1 MGVDMKI
8 IKDVEQGSDEWKAL
22 RLGKV
27 TASKMKDVMSNGRG
41 GAPSKMAE
49 TYMIELIAERL
60 TGEEKPFFENDAMKW
75 GTKTEPLARAMFEMR
90 EGLEVEEVA
99 FIERDDDTGVSPD
112 GLIDD
117 DGMVEIKCPTTT
129 TQIKRALSDDYAA
142 EYNDQIQM
150 QLWVSGRK
158 YCYFLSFDP
167 RLECAAG
174 YLLQKV
180 ERDEVYIAEMEKKT
194 NAFVLKMNE
203 LMEKL

>member
-1 MGVDMKI
+1 MKI
-8 IKDVEQGSDEWKAL
+8 IKDVVQGSDEWKAL

-99 FIERDDDTGVSPD
+99 FIERDDDCGISPD
-112 GLIDD
+112 GLIGD
-117 DGMVEIKCPTTT
+117 DGLIEIKCPTTT
-129 TQIKRALSDDYAA
+129 TQVRRALSDDYAA
-142 EYNDQIQM
+142 DYKDQIQM
-150 QLWVSGRK
+150 QLWVSKRK

-180 ERDEVYIAEMEKKT
+180 ERDEEYIAKMEEKT
-194 NAFVLKMNE
+194 KAFVLAMSEIFK
-203 LMEKL
+203 KIGG